1 MASNNKLI
9 RKYLKE
15 TKKNCP
21 YALRKH
27 LDFELKTSLIE
38 FCDSQ
43 NNLTMEMI
51 EKRFGNPKQY
61 AAEYLSF
68 CDANDINK
76 KLNNSKRIK
85 LTLLIVV
92 LILIFVTAITATFIF
107 RWNKN
112 NHPTYVYTDVTD
124 EENENEKIN

>member
-1 MASNNKLI
+1 MTSTDKLI
-9 RKYLKE
+9 KKYLKE

-27 LDFELKTSLIE
+27 LDAELKTSLID
-38 FCDSQ
+38 FCESHD
-43 NNLTMEMI
+43 NLTMEKI

-76 KLNNSKRIK
+76 KLDNSKRIK
-85 LTLLIVV
+85 FTLLIAV